1 MDGAGKDLSGVLMEL
16 IAGQSRIEAKVDGLV
31 SHERMNEVVNV
42 SRQEWRSD
50 IKSAMSDLVE
60 NQRTERRAEMAE
72 MEKRITAEIDKRHAE
87 RERRDTEIE
96 NRVRITFIGAGIA
109 ALASIGYAVA
119 RAAGWVGG

>member
-1 MDGAGKDLSGVLMEL
+1 MDGLGKDLSGVLMEL

-50 IKSAMSDLVE
+50 IKAAMSDLAE
-60 NQRTERRAEMAE
+60 NQRTERRAEIAE
-72 MEKRITAEIDKRHAE
+72 MEKRITAEIDKKHAE

-96 NRVRITFIGAGIA
+96 NRVRITFIGAGTA
-109 ALASIGYAVA
+109 ALLTIGYTVLRAV
-119 RAAGWVGG
+119 GWVGS

>member
-50 IKSAMSDLVE
+50 IKAAMNDLAE
-60 NQRTERRAEMAE
+60 NQRSERRAEMSE
-72 MEKRITAEIDKRHAE
+72 MEKRIKDEIDRKQSDREKRDA
-87 RERRDTEIE
+87 DIE
-96 NRVRITFIGAGIA
+96 SRVRMTYLGLAAVAIAG
-109 ALASIGYAVA
+109 IGYAVYNLLS
-119 RAAGWVGG
+119 GG

>member
-1 MDGAGKDLSGVLMEL
+1 MDGLGKDLSGVLMEL

-42 SRQEWRSD
+42 SRQEWRND

-60 NQRTERRAEMAE
+60 NQRTERRAEIAE
-72 MEKRITAEIDKRHAE
+72 MEKRITAEIDKKHAE

-96 NRVRITFIGAGIA
+96 NRVRITFIGAGTA
-109 ALASIGYAVA
+109 ALLTIGYTVLRAV
-119 RAAGWVGG
+119 GWVGS